1 MPEPTSSGVAGAAV
15 AYKAFGGTAA
25 AVASGATLAA
35 VVVMLMTPPRDK
47 REWVYLYLLCVGEV
61 VPPVLAG

>member
-35 VVVMLMTPPRDK
+35 AAEACLASGASRVSV
-47 REWVYLYLLCVGEV
+47 C
-61 VPPVLAG
+61 VLARVAKDA